1 MTQVQNLGAVQLQQK
16 TLNGLQNTQKGY
28 AYLLNEPIADSVSF
42 GSREKADG
50 GVMKVL
56 LGALAGVGISVGT
69 LALMK
74 GKKINIDKIKS
85 FFAKN
90 KLDDLVK
97 IPKDELLAKVDKM
110 DVKGLFKLVD
120 DLKNLPE
127 EEFQKIFKDDKFI
140 ETVKKKISENT
151 ANGEAFT
158 KLAVEFE
165 TLGHRSGA
173 ITKKRIDKFLQLS
186 EDEMMKV
193 LKDVKGN
200 DCKDFIIL
208 RDKKLLDK
216 LPETVKKEIFNIL
229 SAQKGVK

>member
-1 MTQVQNLGAVQLQQK
+1 
-16 TLNGLQNTQKGY
+16 
-28 AYLLNEPIADSVSF
+28 
-42 GSREKADG
+42 
-50 GVMKVL
+50 
-56 LGALAGVGISVGT
+56 
-69 LALMK
+69 MK

-110 DVKGLFKLVD
+110 DVKGLFNLVD
-120 DLKNLPE
+120 DLKTLPE

-140 ETVKKKISENT
+140 ETVKKKINENT

-158 KLAVEFE
+158 KLIGEFQA
-165 TLGHRSGA
+165 LVYRSSA

-208 RDKKLLDK
+208 REKKLLDN
-216 LPETVKKEIFNIL
+216 LPETVKNEILNIL